1 MCRRRTQSI
10 INHQSHTH
18 TAILKSLLLRHVHKC
33 AYHTRGYRSLWNP
46 IFHIERLQHFD
57 TIFNMYLTCS
67 SDTTDTLKK
76 PIHTAFYMYTYTY
89 IHSCLCTALLR
100 KSTQR
105 QLHINMWYVNVM
117 NIIRLDWKL
126 TVTVPFSC
134 KTDTVSIFNVTR
146 EFCTDRPL
154 KTMCLGLVFV
164 NTFFYMY
171 VLDNILVFICFI
183 CFS

>member
-1 MCRRRTQSI
+1 MCKRRTQSI
-10 INHQSHTH
+10 IYHQSHTH

-76 PIHTAFYMYTYTY
+76 PIHTAFYMHTYTY
-89 IHSCLCTALLR
+89 IDSCLCTALLR

-134 KTDTVSIFNVTR
+134 KTDAVSIFNVTR

-154 KTMCLGLVFV
+154 KTRCLGLVFV
-164 NTFFYMY
+164 NTLFTCMF
-171 VLDNILVFICFI
+171 LITFLFLFVFL
-183 CFS
+183 S